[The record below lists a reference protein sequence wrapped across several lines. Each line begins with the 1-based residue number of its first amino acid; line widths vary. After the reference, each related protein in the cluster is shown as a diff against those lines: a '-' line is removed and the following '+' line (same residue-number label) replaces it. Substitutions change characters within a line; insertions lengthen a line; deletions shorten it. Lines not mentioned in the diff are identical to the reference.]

1 MNKNINKLLS
11 LTLLGICAISLSACE
26 NDPKSVKFTLQ
37 DPVSVDIH
45 TEHQAA
51 FLEDPNYNN
60 IGKYSA
66 FAEKEGYSVP
76 APILLQW
83 KVTSAKSYVIKVSEN
98 SDMSNAM
105 SYETA
110 SKGKVFNFYNAK
122 LNTKYYWTV
131 TANYKSNSFTSEV
144 ASFTTKDTILRNI
157 FVDGVDNVRDLGGY
171 KTSSNKVVKQG
182 LVYRSGQLN
191 KDKVNDNEPLATA
204 DGQKVLNEQ
213 LKIKTDIDLRKSV
226 PGDDGKIENSG
237 LNESPISKEVVYR
250 SLPMYYDGQNML
262 EHSDPNKLERN
273 LQSVCEFFD
282 ILSDKSSYPVVFHCV
297 QGKDRTGLLSYL
309 LGALLG
315 ESETDLYR
323 DYLFTNFSTS
333 VGSPCKSDDISKRY
347 GLTINKIEGSSLAEK
362 TYNYLHNTLSIPVN
376 TLDAVIDNLCE

>member
-1 MNKNINKLLS
+1 MES
-11 LTLLGICAISLSACE
+11 
-26 NDPKSVKFTLQ
+26 
-37 DPVSVDIH
+37 
-45 TEHQAA
+45 
-51 FLEDPNYNN
+51 
-60 IGKYSA
+60 
-66 FAEKEGYSVP
+66 
-76 APILLQW
+76 
-83 KVTSAKSYVIKVSEN
+83 VIKNYGIFRNMESEYILRFIYSFLWEN
-98 SDMSNAM
+98 KKLDII
-105 SYETA
+105 SYN
-110 SKGKVFNFYNAK
+110 KQIQKK
-122 LNTKYYWTV
+122 LEVNLD
-131 TANYKSNSFTSEV
+131 NYKT
-144 ASFTTKDTILRNI
+144 A
-157 FVDGVDNVRDLGGY
+157 
-171 KTSSNKVVKQG
+171 SNKVVKQG

-204 DGQKVLNEQ
+204 DGLKVLNEQ

-273 LQSVCEFFD
+273 LQSVCDFFD

-323 DYLFTNFSTS
+323 DYLFSNFAKIS
-333 VGSPCKSDDISKRY
+333 GICEIADIDDRY
-347 GLTINKIEGSSLAEK
+347 GATLKNYEGDTLQEK
-362 TYNYLHNTLSIPVN
+362 TFNYLEN
-376 TLDAVIDNLCE
+376 VIGVSKTNLETIQDILIDK